1 MALDS
6 STLKETATFEKGTA
20 VDALAVTPD
29 GGTLYALL
37 HDGHIVKIDTV
48 TGTVL
53 GTVPGDGYDRLVA
66 VVPW

>member
-1 MALDS
+1 MS
-6 STLKETATFEKGTA
+6 ATFEKGTA

-37 HDGHIVKIDTV
+37 RDGHIVKLDAA
-48 TGTVL
+48 TGTLL
-53 GTVPGDGYDRLVA
+53 GTVPGDDYDRLVA